1 MIHGVPEAFGYLQ
14 RWGFHKCG
22 RHKPFSTIT
31 SFWDRGRYEWEAA
44 VTWSKLSPHCDEAGT
59 RAADKDLQRQ
69 MTAMVIS
76 TSLLKIM
83 VLSKETALLGVRVL
97 ELGGTMTSMAVRPCH
112 GFQVNLHRNHMHN
125 LSQNWSWNQ
134 AFDCTVIIV
143 VTAQHVLGLIPKYP
157 TSYSSLTQ
165 RG

>member
-1 MIHGVPEAFGYLQ
+1 M
-14 RWGFHKCG
+14 
-22 RHKPFSTIT
+22 
-31 SFWDRGRYEWEAA
+31 
-44 VTWSKLSPHCDEAGT
+44 TWSKLSPHCDEAGT

-76 TSLLKIM
+76 TSLPKIM

-97 ELGGTMTSMAVRPCH
+97 ELGGTMEVI
-112 GFQVNLHRNHMHN
+112 QVNLHRDHMHI

-143 VTAQHVLGLIPKYP
+143 VTAQHVLSLIPKYP

-165 RG
+165 RE